1 MFSLFHYYNSKVKYR
16 LFKSYCMSVYGSV
29 LWDISSNG
37 VNRFNVA
44 WRKCVRKLFKLP
56 YRTHLYLLPYICQ
69 DFNNNDQIK
78 KRISNFIMSIQK
90 SNNDCILLCSKMTLN
105 GSSSIMSN
113 NYVELRNV
121 EYPLIEE
128 PVNNCLWATNKGTI
142 RLLYEFKRK

>member
-1 MFSLFHYYNSKVKYR
+1 
-16 LFKSYCMSVYGSV
+16 MSVYGSV

-37 VNRFNVA
+37 ENRFYVA

-56 YRTHLYLLPYICQ
+56 YRTHSYLLPYICQ
-69 DFNNNDQIK
+69 DFNINDQIK

-121 EYPLIEE
+121 EYPLLESQ
-128 PVNNCLWATNKGTI
+128 
-142 RLLYEFKRK
+142 